1 MVEQVRE
8 ALAACGSLSSALRV
22 GLAQTPPWV
31 VVEVIVQDEFTHDV
45 VFAPSPDGAL
55 GELRAQRAAEPE
67 PGPAL
72 VLDCT

>member
-1 MVEQVRE
+1 MDMETVAHVRE

-22 GLAQTPPWV
+22 GLAQRPPWLV
-31 VVEVIVQDEFTHDV
+31 VQVVVQDEFTHDV
-45 VFAPSPDGAL
+45 VFAPSPQ
-55 GELRAQRAAEPE
+55 GELGSPPTAE